1 LGVDAVIARVHYQL
15 DAVRP
20 EEVPHGRV
28 ALLFGREA
36 PERKLAKRDLA
47 LPREDGSTARRPVR
61 GHRRDVESSSDQV
74 AQVGTLP

>member
-1 LGVDAVIARVHYQL
+1 VDAVIARVHYQL

-28 ALLFGREA
+28 AFLLGDEA
-36 PERKLAKRDLA
+36 FERKLAKRDLA

-61 GHRRDVESSSDQV
+61 GHRRDVESAVDEV
-74 AQVGTLP
+74 AEIRTLP